1 MATTSKLR
9 TITEAPLKAEW
20 RKVRRPTST
29 EVISIMA
36 ISMMPPSRHKNFE
49 MSIRA
54 LLIDFNIF
62 MVNFFIPFF
71 SYTERKKAADLT
83 YAQ

>member
-1 MATTSKLR
+1 
-9 TITEAPLKAEW
+9 
-20 RKVRRPTST
+20 
-29 EVISIMA
+29 MA
-36 ISMMPPSRHKNFE
+36 ISMIPPSRHKNFE